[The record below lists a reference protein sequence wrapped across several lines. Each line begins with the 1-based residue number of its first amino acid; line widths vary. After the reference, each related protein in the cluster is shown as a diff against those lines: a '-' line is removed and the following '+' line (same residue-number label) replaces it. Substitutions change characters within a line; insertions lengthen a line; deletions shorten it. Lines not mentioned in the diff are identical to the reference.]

1 MWLANI
7 LPFRNLFLGAK
18 SIVEEFNN
26 RPNPENAESIWSEH
40 PNKLNSLPETLVDHA
55 EEIWSMLATDKTQQ
69 QVADEIGWSID
80 KVKKYAALENISP
93 ISWNDIVTT
102 FLKMGTKQ
110 QNDVGTEKVPM
121 GTITERSLRNIL
133 SLTEYHQHK
142 IISELVSG
150 KIKPAQV
157 KHLSI

>member
-1 MWLANI
+1 
-7 LPFRNLFLGAK
+7 
-18 SIVEEFNN
+18 
-26 RPNPENAESIWSEH
+26 
-40 PNKLNSLPETLVDHA
+40 
-55 EEIWSMLATDKTQQ
+55 MLATDKTQQ